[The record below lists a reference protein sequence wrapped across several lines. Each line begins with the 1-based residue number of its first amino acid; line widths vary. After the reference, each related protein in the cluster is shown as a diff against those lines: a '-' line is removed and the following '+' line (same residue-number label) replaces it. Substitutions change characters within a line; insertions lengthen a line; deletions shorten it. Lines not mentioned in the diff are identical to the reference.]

1 MVSKAIVYVGIVV
14 GVIAM
19 GGAITYGTV
28 NQQNNLS
35 DDLVLAPAAKEGSFA
50 SPSGLGA
57 ELNKEQWHEDPWADE
72 AQKIREKAGK

>member
-1 MVSKAIVYVGIVV
+1 MDSKLIIIAGIVV
-14 GVIAM
+14 GVA
-19 GGAITYGTV
+19 AITVVEIYATV

-35 DDLVLAPAAKEGSFA
+35 DDLVLSQAAEEGSFA

-57 ELNKEQWHEDPWADE
+57 DLNKEQWHEDPYADL